1 MATNFDLINVMKKLP
16 LSVFPLQTLDDVEDV
31 EMCFQSGNTNST
43 TNIMDFKQML
53 SNNFETTNLHDR
65 KFTLLVNSRFDM
77 VFSNKLRKSLAMDQ
91 VSVGRPTIIGQSLIY
106 TVIEETLIKLTDK
119 CMKLTKK
126 DVKTRFRNWL
136 QQK

>member
-1 MATNFDLINVMKKLP
+1 
-16 LSVFPLQTLDDVEDV
+16 
-31 EMCFQSGNTNST
+31 
-43 TNIMDFKQML
+43 ML

-106 TVIEETLIKLTDK
+106 TAIEGKSNFLSSI
-119 CMKLTKK
+119 
-126 DVKTRFRNWL
+126 
-136 QQK
+136 